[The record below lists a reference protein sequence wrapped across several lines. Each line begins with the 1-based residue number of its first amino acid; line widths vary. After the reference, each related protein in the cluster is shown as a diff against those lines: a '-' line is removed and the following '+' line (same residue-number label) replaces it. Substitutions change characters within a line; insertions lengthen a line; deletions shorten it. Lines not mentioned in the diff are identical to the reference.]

1 MKQMINRDLRNRLL
15 VLLIFGMTIIPFAV
29 AWIMGGKATFIEGQT
44 NNGRLIQPV
53 VTTQLDD
60 FIGIDAFSAENLHE
74 IKGRWV
80 MLNIVSEPDC
90 NQSCIDAVHKTKQL
104 LLMMSKDLIRIRR
117 VVAVTKQVRPE
128 KINEWFADDKL
139 LLKIKPSLD
148 LDQKISQICGGQ
160 QTTGMLI
167 LMDPL
172 GNIMMRYEPGF
183 DPYKVKSD
191 LMHLLRISQ
200 IG

>member
-1 MKQMINRDLRNRLL
+1 MINRDLRNRLL

>member
-1 MKQMINRDLRNRLL
+1 MNRDLRNRLL
-15 VLLIFGMTIIPFAV
+15 VLLIFGITIVPFAV
-29 AWIMGGKATFIEGQT
+29 AWLLGGKASFIEGQT
-44 NNGRLIQPV
+44 NNGRLIKPV
-53 VTTQLDD
+53 VTTEMKD
-60 FIGIDAFSAENLHE
+60 FNGIDAFSIENLRE

-90 NQSCIDAVHKTKQL
+90 NASCSDAVHKTKQL
-104 LLMMSKDLIRIRR
+104 LLMMNKDLIRIRR
-117 VVAVTKQVRPE
+117 VVAITQEVTPE
-128 KINEWFADDKL
+128 KINGWFADDKL
-139 LLKIKPSLD
+139 LLKIKPSIELNRK
-148 LDQKISQICGGQ
+148 LQQIVGGQ
-160 QTTGMLI
+160 LPSGMLI

-172 GNIMMRYEPGF
+172 GNLMMQYEPGF